1 MKRRARPNRA
11 KPRALTLGS
20 LFAALTLAPSVTF
33 AETRAMP
40 PLIADYG
47 KTAPMEN
54 PGERPDPALD
64 YKVVMS
70 VTKASDD
77 GAPPPALEK
86 AARLANLLAQS
97 DVPAAH
103 RHIVVVLHGP
113 ATAAVLNEAGLK
125 ARGKT
130 SNPSARLISELTG
143 AGVSVRVCGQALA
156 AGKIARSEV
165 LPEVEVDLAALT
177 TLSTL
182 QLRGYALLPD

>member
-1 MKRRARPNRA
+1 MPLRAVPHRTDRRRLAVGA
-11 KPRALTLGS
+11 
-20 LFAALTLAPSVTF
+20 LFAALTLAPSVTL
-33 AETRAMP
+33 AETRPMP

-47 KTAPMEN
+47 KTAPVEN

-70 VTKASDD
+70 VTKTGEEAS
-77 GAPPPALEK
+77 PPPALEK

-97 DVPAAH
+97 GVPAAH

-125 ARGKT
+125 ARDKAV
-130 SNPSARLISELTG
+130 NPSARLIAELTQ

-156 AGKIARSEV
+156 GAKIARSEV
-165 LPEVEVDLAALT
+165 LPQVEVDLSALT
-177 TLSTL
+177 TLSGL

>member
-1 MKRRARPNRA
+1 MTYRVLSNRA
-11 KPRALTLGS
+11 HPRGLAAGA

-33 AETRAMP
+33 AETRPMP

-47 KTAPMEN
+47 KTVPVPN

-64 YKVVMS
+64 YKVVLS
-70 VTKASDD
+70 VTKTGEA

-86 AARLANLLAQS
+86 AARLANLLAES
-97 DVPAAH
+97 GVPAAH

-113 ATAAVLNEAGLK
+113 ATAAVLNAAGLQ

-130 SNPSARLISELTG
+130 DNPSARLISELTDG
-143 AGVSVRVCGQALA
+143 GVSVRVCGQALA
-156 AGKIARSEV
+156 GAKIARSEV
-165 LPEVEVDLAALT
+165 LPQVQVDLSALT